1 MDGSLSIGD
10 EVTVRL
16 IFNDI
21 RFARRY
27 IQGVVDRAGEQQV
40 HVLTFSM
47 MRYLSLYVY
56 ESYKALTAVWPDL
69 AALLA
74 VDNADVIERSR
85 HTVKL
90 FDDTN
95 PQLGGAS
102 GVTLQFGGIA
112 QAHRDYFLDNT
123 WFPPARVLE
132 TDMAVYRYRGRLIAT
147 TSTLA
152 FHLGLPAEL
161 IGRRDA
167 MRQSLL
173 SLSAGISRYVSTAAA
188 LASWERPSFMDVID
202 LRAVKNKDIRAGRFY
217 GGLFDAGL
225 SDEARAAL
233 VAFQCSV
240 NFLDLMVAEDPNPD
254 SAEAVFKLKLVVLYH
269 VLSSLAKFQAAFG
282 SSLGPAAR
290 SVLDPILGH
299 PSTILLTD
307 AGKKGL
313 RNTLMHYR
321 PSAAVVPQL
330 SLSQPLYGLVEAHYP
345 GSDFAGMAKL
355 VDEHISLVAG
365 ALDDWSAVGR

>member
-1 MDGSLSIGD
+1 LSIED
-10 EVTVRL
+10 EVALRL
-16 IFNDI
+16 VFNDM

-27 IQGVVDRAGEQQV
+27 LQGAVDRAGEQQV
-40 HVLTFSM
+40 HVLTLSM

-56 ESYKALTAVWPDL
+56 ESHKALITILPDL

-102 GVTLQFGGIA
+102 GVTSQFNGIA
-112 QAHRDYFLDNT
+112 EAHRDYFLDNT

-132 TDMAVYRYRGRLIAT
+132 TDMAAYRYRGRLIAT

-152 FHLGLPAEL
+152 FHLGLPAGL
-161 IGRRDA
+161 ISRKDA
-167 MRQSLL
+167 MGQALL
-173 SLSAGISRYVSTAAA
+173 SLSAGLSRYVSTAAA
-188 LASWERPSFMDVID
+188 LVPWEGPSFMDVID
-202 LRAVKNKDIRAGRFY
+202 LHAVKNKDIRAIRFY
-217 GGLFDAGL
+217 GGLFDGGL
-225 SDEARAAL
+225 SHEARAAL
-233 VAFQCSV
+233 VAFQCSM
-240 NFLDLMVAEDPNPD
+240 NFLNLMVAEDPNPD

-269 VLSSLAKFQAAFG
+269 VLSSLAKFKVAFG
-282 SSLGPAAR
+282 PSLGLTAGSA
-290 SVLDPILGH
+290 LDAVLGH
-299 PSTILLTD
+299 PATAVLTD

-321 PSAAVVPQL
+321 PSATVVPQL
-330 SLSQPLYGLVEAHYP
+330 SLSEPLYGLVEAYYP
-345 GSDFAGMAKL
+345 GSDFTGMAKL
-355 VDEHISLVAG
+355 VDEHTSLVAES
-365 ALDDWSAVGR
+365 LDDWSVNSR